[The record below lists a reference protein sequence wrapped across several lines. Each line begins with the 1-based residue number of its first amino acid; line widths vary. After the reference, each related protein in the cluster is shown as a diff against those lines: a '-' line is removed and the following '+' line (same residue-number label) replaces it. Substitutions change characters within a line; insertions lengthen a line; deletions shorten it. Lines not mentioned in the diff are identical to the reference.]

1 MDKPIVAVVQNK
13 LLVAKTT
20 DELQTY
26 FRRFL
31 RIAKTKDCKLVVM
44 PEYTGLAV
52 GIPMFSGW
60 RNALLKEASAPK
72 KGILPKLKSILAGGA
87 ANVVRADLQ
96 KALRMT
102 LSQMPESLHDAY
114 TDMFSTLARDYEI
127 TLIPGSFYDYDAMT
141 GAIYNTAYV
150 FGPDGGLLGKQ
161 SQVVLDANGL
171 DVVTPADGWQAIDT
185 PVGRV
190 GILFG
195 QEALYPEPARVLAYQ
210 GSDMLIT
217 LAATKRPAT
226 YAKIR
231 QSTLA
236 RCQENQL
243 YGIVSFL
250 VGADPFIST
259 DGSVFMGRSAI
270 LAPLDFTPRFT
281 GVMVEL
287 GSPQA
292 EGVVTAEWD
301 YPALHELWQT
311 SETPIR
317 REMPLAQT
325 ALLSQIYGRALALG
339 DSGQTHLESI
349 ESPSEMAQPTLP
361 LLDRQSEESQEKSV
375 NEKEEDDFVSLVAPI
390 LPSELTAIPL
400 EEPETDASAQE
411 EDAASLSAADADVPV
426 PDSEIESEADE
437 SKTA

>member
-1 MDKPIVAVVQNK
+1 MDKPIVAVIQSN
-13 LLVAKTT
+13 LLVMKTP
-20 DELQTY
+20 DEVHTY

-31 RIAKTKDCKLVVM
+31 RIAKTKGCKLAVM

-52 GIPMFSGW
+52 GVPMFSGW
-60 RNALLKEASAPK
+60 RNALLKEAAAPK
-72 KGILPKLKSILAGGA
+72 KGLLPKLKSLLAGGA
-87 ANVVRADLQ
+87 ASVVRADLQ
-96 KALRMT
+96 KALRVT

-114 TDMFSTLARDYEI
+114 VDVFSTLARDYEM
-127 TLIPGSFYDYDAMT
+127 TLIPGSFYDYDAIT
-141 GAIYNTAYV
+141 GAIHNTAYV
-150 FGPDGGLLGKQ
+150 FGPDGGLLGEQ
-161 SQVVLDANGL
+161 AQVVLDANRL
-171 DVVTPADGWQAIDT
+171 DIVTPADGWQAIDT

-210 GSDMLIT
+210 GSDMLVT

-231 QSTLA
+231 QSASA

-250 VGADPFIST
+250 VGADPFMMEDDSR
-259 DGSVFMGRSAI
+259 FMGRSAI

-281 GVMVEL
+281 GIMVEL

-301 YPALHELWQT
+301 YPALHDLWQT

-317 REMPLAQT
+317 KEMPLAQT
-325 ALLSQIYGRALALG
+325 SQLSQIYDRALVLG
-339 DSGQTHLESI
+339 DSAQMHLDSI
-349 ESPSEMAQPTLP
+349 EASSEMIQSTLP
-361 LLDRQSEESQEKSV
+361 LLEHQQEESQEV
-375 NEKEEDDFVSLVAPI
+375 DVRAKEDDDFVSVMTPI
-390 LPSELTAIPL
+390 FPSELTSMPL
-400 EEPETDASAQE
+400 EEPEADDLSPEEGAS
-411 EDAASLSAADADVPV
+411 SSAAEPAPF
-426 PDSEIESEADE
+426 DSDIEPETDKSD
-437 SKTA
+437 TG